1 MIARIKEK
9 PFLLLLLFACIFFV
23 CGFIPNE
30 KTIDI
35 QLHDSYWVFGE
46 NHLFIAECFL
56 FYFLFG
62 LYLFSQKI
70 LFSKKLIWIHILT
83 TIAFTLLIL
92 FITKTISFLT
102 PIVPRRYYTYNEIDS
117 FKQYA
122 FLNDMISIFI
132 IIVFFAQIIFLINI
146 ILGIIKKLYPS
157 K

>member
-1 MIARIKEK
+1 MIKEK
-9 PFLLLLLFACIFFV
+9 PFLLLLFFACTFLV
-23 CGFIPNE
+23 CGFIPTE

-35 QLHDSYWVFGE
+35 QLHDSYWVFEE
-46 NHLFIAECFL
+46 NHLFIAGCFL

-70 LFSKKLIWIHILT
+70 LFSKRLIWIHVLI

-102 PIVPRRYYTYNEIDS
+102 PIVPRRYYRYNEIDS

-122 FLNDMISIFI
+122 FLNDLISIFTI
-132 IIVFFAQIIFLINI
+132 TVFFAQFIFLINI
-146 ILGIIKKLYPS
+146 ILGIIKKSNPS